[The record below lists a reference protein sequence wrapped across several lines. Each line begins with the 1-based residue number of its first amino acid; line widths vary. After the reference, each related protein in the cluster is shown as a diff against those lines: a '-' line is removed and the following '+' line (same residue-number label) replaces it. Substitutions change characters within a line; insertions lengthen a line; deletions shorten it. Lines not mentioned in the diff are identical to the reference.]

1 MVKQMEKET
10 TSNNKLTPSYPTIYF
25 HRMNLLTPQLF
36 SANSPGP
43 TPPPPNPASPKSVQS
58 TFPPASIPTHSFSL
72 SACLPIWVRNY
83 MVTIFW
89 DLSWYS
95 RKKKGKKKKK
105 QKHREKIMVEMAAKL
120 LTISLRFRTWLDKNE
135 GNSRSLEERTFS
147 SRKNFGLINS
157 GEGRPYS
164 IYGAKVH
171 SHMLSSEKGYHRG
184 NSWQFTLCL
193 AGKVQSHLLLS

>member
-1 MVKQMEKET
+1 MFFHYKILTKSKHYHLKTEMVKQMEKET

-43 TPPPPNPASPKSVQS
+43 PPPPPNPASPKSVQS
-58 TFPPASIPTHSFSL
+58 TFPPASIPTPSFAL

-105 QKHREKIMVEMAAKL
+105 TEAQRKDNGGNGSQVADNITEIQDLIGQEWRKL
-120 LTISLRFRTWLDKNE
+120 KVLR
-135 GNSRSLEERTFS
+135 GA
-147 SRKNFGLINS
+147 NF
-157 GEGRPYS
+157 
-164 IYGAKVH
+164 
-171 SHMLSSEKGYHRG
+171 
-184 NSWQFTLCL
+184 QF
-193 AGKVQSHLLLS
+193 